1 MSHALRN
8 GWPDVSLGEVIM
20 ALWIEW
26 LAAVGQLRAACHRSR
41 TFAWLIL
48 CLAAFS
54 CRSDKAGITSYVR
67 VFSFRQQAYHR
78 FLHFF
83 HTNGVDLDALTAL
96 WVKLCLILF
105 QPFQVGSRL
114 VCLADGIKAPKEG
127 KKMPGVKSLHQQSG
141 SNSKPE
147 HIMGHSLQAVSLLV
161 KGVGGHVTAI
171 PLASRIHEGVVFS
184 NRDQRTLLD
193 KLVILLTSI
202 IKTWDRQVVL
212 IADAYYASGKI
223 IKALLAKGHHLVTRA
238 KKNAVAYFLPDAPA
252 TRRKGRPPIYGQKIA
267 LRDLARQE
275 KNFIEAPSPVYG
287 ERNVT
292 LRYRVADLLWRPVGH
307 LIRFVIVKH
316 PTRGTVF
323 LVCTDLTLSAIE
335 IIALYGY
342 RFKIEVGFRQAVHV
356 IGGYAYH
363 FWMMAMKP
371 LRRGQGDQY
380 LHRTSDDYR
389 NAVRRKLGAYHL
401 YVQLGC
407 IAQGL
412 MLHLALNHANLVWQH
427 FRSWL
432 RTIRYDLPPS
442 ELIVSH
448 ALQTGLPAFI
458 AYPSH
463 NDNLQKI
470 IREYQQ
476 HLHISSND
484 ALFPL
489 PAAA

>member
-1 MSHALRN
+1 
-8 GWPDVSLGEVIM
+8 M

-26 LAAVGQLRAACHRSR
+26 LAGVNQLRGACHRGR
-41 TFAWLIL
+41 TFFWMVL
-48 CLAAFS
+48 CLVAFS
-54 CRSDKAGITSYVR
+54 CRADNAGITSFVR
-67 VFSFRQQAYHR
+67 VLSFRPQAYHR

-83 HTNGVDLDALTAL
+83 HSKGVDLDALTAL
-96 WVKLCLILF
+96 WVRLCLILF
-105 QPFQVGSRL
+105 RPYQVGSRL
-114 VCLADGIKAPKEG
+114 VCMADGIKAPKEG
-127 KKMPGVKSLHQQSG
+127 KKMPAVKSLHQQSG

-161 KGVGGHVTAI
+161 NGFAGQVAAI

-193 KLVILLTSI
+193 KLVALLMSI
-202 IKTWDRQVVL
+202 TKAWDRQVVL
-212 IADAYYASGKI
+212 VADAYYASGKI

-238 KKNAVAYFLPDAPA
+238 KSNAVAYFLPEAPA
-252 TRRKGRPPIYGQKIA
+252 SRGKGRPRVYGEKIA

-275 KNFIEAPSPVYG
+275 KNFLEAPSPVYG
-287 ERNVT
+287 ESNVM
-292 LRYRVADLLWRPVGH
+292 LRYLAADLLWRPVGH
-307 LIRFVIVKH
+307 LVRFVIVKH
-316 PTRGTVF
+316 PSRGTVF
-323 LVCTDLTLSAIE
+323 LICTDLTMSALH
-335 IIALYGY
+335 IILLYGY

-356 IGGYAYH
+356 IGAYAYH

-371 LRRGQGDQY
+371 LRRGQGNQY

-389 NAVRRKLGAYHL
+389 NAVRRKIGAYHL

-412 MLHLALNHANLVWQH
+412 LLHLAINHANLVWQH

-432 RTIRYDLPPS
+432 RTIRHDLPPS

-448 ALQTGLPAFI
+448 ALRTGLPAFI
-458 AYPSH
+458 ACPTH
-463 NDNLQKI
+463 NEIMQKI
-470 IREYQQ
+470 IRDYHQDP
-476 HLHISSND
+476 HVPSND

>member
-1 MSHALRN
+1 
-8 GWPDVSLGEVIM
+8 M

-26 LAAVGQLRAACHRSR
+26 LAGVRQLREACHRNR
-41 TFAWLIL
+41 TFVWMVL

-54 CRSDKAGITSYVR
+54 CRADNAGITSFVR
-67 VFSFRQQAYHR
+67 VFSFRPQAYHR

-83 HTNGVDLDALTAL
+83 HSKGVDLDALTAL

-105 QPFQVGSRL
+105 RPFQVGAQL

-127 KKMPGVKSLHQQSG
+127 KKMPAVKSLHQQSG

-161 KGVGGHVTAI
+161 NGFSGHVAAI

-193 KLVILLTSI
+193 KLVILLMSI
-202 IKTWDRQVVL
+202 TKTWDRQVVL
-212 IADAYYASGKI
+212 VADAYYASGKI

-238 KKNAVAYFLPDAPA
+238 KSNAVAYFLPDVPA
-252 TRRKGRPPIYGQKIA
+252 SRGKGRPRIYGQKIA

-275 KNFIEAPSPVYG
+275 AHFLDAPSPVYG
-287 ERNVT
+287 ESNVM
-292 LRYRVADLLWRPVGH
+292 LRYLVADLLWRPVGH

-323 LVCTDLTLSAIE
+323 LVCTDLTMSPLD
-335 IIALYGY
+335 IIQLYGY

-356 IGGYAYH
+356 IGAYAYH

-371 LRRGQGDQY
+371 LRRGQGNQY

-389 NAVRRKLGAYHL
+389 AGVRRKLGAYHL

-412 MLHLALNHANLVWQH
+412 LLHLAINHASLVWLN
-427 FRSWL
+427 FR
-432 RTIRYDLPPS
+432 D
-442 ELIVSH
+442 
-448 ALQTGLPAFI
+448 ALHTGLPGFMAC
-458 AYPSH
+458 SS
-463 NDNLQKI
+463 NDETMQKI
-470 IREYQQ
+470 IREYHQIQ
-476 HLHISSND
+476 HDPSND

-489 PAAA
+489 LAAA